1 MEFNYNKQIDDKWRK
16 IWEQNNTY
24 KFNPNLNNPKYY
36 LLEMFSYPSGSK
48 LHLGHWWNYSLPDS
62 FGRMKRMQGFNVFHP
77 VGFDAFG
84 LPAENYAIKTGCH
97 PKDSTAKNIETM
109 EEQLK
114 QLGATYDWDY
124 EIKTNEEEYY
134 KWTQWVFLQLYKKG
148 LAYRKEA
155 PVNYCP
161 KCQTVLANEQA
172 SGGQCER
179 CQSAVEQRNLT
190 QWFFKITE
198 YADELID
205 CLKDLD
211 WPEKTKRI
219 QTNWIGK
226 NTGSEVVFGIEGH
239 EQKITVFTTR
249 VDTLMGVSYV
259 VLAPEN
265 KLVDIITTPKQKDI
279 IEKYK
284 QEVMHLTEID
294 RTSTVKEKTGAFTGA
309 YAIHPLNGK
318 KVPIYISDYV
328 IASYGT
334 GAVMAVPAHD
344 ERDFEFAKK
353 FNLPIQQVITNKQ
366 NNATLPYTEDG
377 ILVNSDKYNGLTTSE
392 AKQQIVADLEKI
404 NAGKKTTTY
413 RLRDW
418 LVSRQRYWGA
428 PIPVVYCDCC
438 GIVPVEEKDLPVK
451 LPYKVDFKPNGKSPL
466 AYSEEFLHTTCPHC
480 GKPATRETDTLDTFV
495 CSSWYY
501 LRFLDPHNNNLPWNK
516 NITDKFMN
524 VDKYIGGV
532 EHAAMHLLYARFIYK
547 VLRDMGYVSLD
558 EPFQSLVHQGTI
570 LGSDGQKM
578 SKSLGNT
585 VSADEYVEKF
595 GSDVFRTYL
604 AFGFSYTDGGPWSDD
619 GILAINKFFQKVSRV
634 FENFSLLAPN
644 NNSETNE
651 ELLVSLHKT
660 IKAVTFD
667 IEKFQFNTA
676 VARLMELTTAITK
689 YQSLPNRNF
698 ELEKQ
703 TILTYAKLLAPF
715 MPHYMEEVW
724 QKLGQNDS
732 IFNNSWPIYDEEKT
746 ISKNIEIVVQINGA
760 IRTRV
765 VIPAG
770 LDPKAM
776 EEVALSNE
784 VIKTQLQGKTI
795 KKVIAIKD
803 KLVNIVAM

>member
-1 MEFNYNKQIDDKWRK
+1 MNFSYNKSIDNKWRK
-16 IWEQNNTY
+16 IWEQNKTY
-24 KFNPNLNNPKYY
+24 KFDPNSKKPKYY

-62 FGRMKRMQGFNVFHP
+62 YGRMKRMQGYNVFHP

-84 LPAENYAIKTGCH
+84 LPAENYAIKTGIH

-114 QLGATYDWDY
+114 NIGATYDWDY

-134 KWTQWVFLQLYKKG
+134 KWTQWIFLQLYKKG
-148 LAYRKEA
+148 LAYRKDA

-172 SGGQCER
+172 SGGVCER
-179 CQSAVEQRNLT
+179 CHTPVEHRHLT

-198 YADELID
+198 YADELIEG
-205 CLKDLD
+205 LKNLD

-239 EQKITVFTTR
+239 KETITVFTTR

-265 KLVDIITTPKQKDI
+265 KLVDLITTQDRKEEV
-279 IEKYK
+279 EKYK
-284 QEVMHLTEID
+284 DYALHLSEID
-294 RTSTVKEKTGAFTGA
+294 RTNTVKEKTGAFTGA
-309 YAIHPLNGK
+309 YAIHPLTK
-318 KVPIYISDYV
+318 QKVPVWISDYV
-328 IASYGT
+328 IESYGT

-353 FNLPIQQVITNKQ
+353 FNLEVKQVITNKE
-366 NNATLPYTEDG
+366 NIVTLPYTSDG
-377 ILVNSDKYNGLTTSE
+377 ILVNSEKYNGLTTKQ
-392 AKQQIVADLEKI
+392 AKDAIVADLEQL

-418 LVSRQRYWGA
+418 LISRQRYWGA
-428 PIPVVYCDCC
+428 PIPVIYCPHC
-438 GIVPVEEKDLPVK
+438 GIVPVPEKDLPVK
-451 LPYKVDFKPNGKSPL
+451 LPYNVDFKPNGKSPL
-466 AYSEEFLHTTCPHC
+466 AYCEEFLNTTCPVC
-480 GKPATRETDTLDTFV
+480 GQKAKRETDTLDTFV

-501 LRFLDPHNNNLPWNK
+501 LRYLDPHNSEKPWDK
-516 NITDKFMN
+516 KITDKFMN
-524 VDKYIGGV
+524 VDKYVGGV

-547 VLRDMGYVSLD
+547 AMRDMGYVSGD
-558 EPFQSLVHQGTI
+558 EPFQSLIHQGTI

-604 AFGFSYTDGGPWSDD
+604 AFGFSYTEGGPWSDD
-619 GILAINKFFQKVSRV
+619 GILAINKFFQKIQRI
-634 FENFSLLAPN
+634 FENFASLPKNNISESDEDLTLA
-644 NNSETNE
+644 
-651 ELLVSLHKT
+651 LHKT
-660 IKAVTFD
+660 IKAVTND

-676 VARLMELTTAITK
+676 IARLMELTSALQK
-689 YQSLPNRNF
+689 YQAKESRNY
-698 ELEKQ
+698 ELEKEA
-703 TILTYAKLLAPF
+703 IYAYAKLLAPF
-715 MPHYMEEVW
+715 APHYMEEVW
-724 QKLGQNDS
+724 QSLGNAHS
-732 IFNNSWPIYDEEKT
+732 IFNQSWPTYDENKT
-746 ISKNIEIVVQINGA
+746 ISKNVEIVVQINGA
-760 IRTRV
+760 IRAR
-765 VIPAG
+765 I
-770 LDPKAM
+770 
-776 EEVALSNE
+776 
-784 VIKTQLQGKTI
+784 VIKAGTEQKEMENLALNNAQIKQLLENKTI

-803 KLVNIVAM
+803 KLVNIVAV